1 MIRRPTRATRT
12 DTLFPYTT
20 LFRSKHIWPYGL
32 PVPSAHQ
39 SSRSGHRLQNLV
51 DVINMFGISWGLRLN
66 GVGAL
71 RACGSTV
78 IISRFHAW
86 KHIVTMFPVRRC
98 PIYARYSVLQA
109 TGNENISRLP
119 YPKILPARFWAKKLR
134 C

>member
-1 MIRRPTRATRT
+1 MRIS
-12 DTLFPYTT
+12 D
-20 LFRSKHIWPYGL
+20 W
-32 PVPSAHQ
+32 
-39 SSRSGHRLQNLV
+39 SSDVCSSDLKLV